1 MSKVLQWLRLAIELR
16 CEDVVARRDAVEF
29 KRYEREKQIIAVS
42 ERQKNFETMMA
53 DRLAAYEALN
63 EDDDEKKEPFDQNK
77 FKAEF
82 DAANPEIKIEEEV
95 TSEIDNDF
103 NLPYKPPAASEE

>member
-1 MSKVLQWLRLAIELR
+1 MKANLDSLEDEKVEQASLVMSKVLQWLRLAIELR

-53 DRLAAYEALN
+53 DRLAAYEAQN
-63 EDDDEKKEPFDQNK
+63 EDDDEKKEPFD
-77 FKAEF
+77 
-82 DAANPEIKIEEEV
+82 
-95 TSEIDNDF
+95 
-103 NLPYKPPAASEE
+103 